1 MTYLCSGKVAE
12 GIITK
17 RISQA
22 HEKRGPI
29 RTINR
34 ENRVTAIF
42 KLFSNLRQNSLVSS
56 TTSHGDLKKRRGPS
70 DCTYLVGEEKI
81 RLHKLNF

>member
-1 MTYLCSGKVAE
+1 MTHLSSGKVAV
-12 GIITK
+12 GIIAK
-17 RISQA
+17 GIGQA
-22 HEKRGPI
+22 HEKRGQI

-42 KLFSNLRQNSLVSS
+42 ELFSNLRQNSLVSS
-56 TTSHGDLKKRRGPS
+56 TTAHSDLEKGRGPS

-81 RLHKLNF
+81 RLHNLNF